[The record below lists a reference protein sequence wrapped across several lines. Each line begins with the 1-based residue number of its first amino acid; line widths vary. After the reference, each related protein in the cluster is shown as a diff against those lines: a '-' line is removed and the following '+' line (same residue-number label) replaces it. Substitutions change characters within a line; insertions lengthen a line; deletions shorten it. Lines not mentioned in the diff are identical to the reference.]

1 MANLKDLY
9 AEYGRLIV
17 QIEILNSQA
26 LEVKR
31 QIVEELNKQEN
42 KEVNNAQM

>member
-9 AEYGRLIV
+9 AEYGRLMI

-26 LEVKR
+26 LEIKR
-31 QIVEELNKQEN
+31 QIVEELNKEN